1 MVAVVFY
8 MKEDEAL
15 INEAKDILHVKNKY
29 RLIISPIKYSGF
41 FIEKIRIICRY
52 CITQIDK
59 SNAEKA

>member
-1 MVAVVFY
+1 

-15 INEAKDILHVKNKY
+15 INEAKDILLTKNKY
-29 RLIISPIKYSGF
+29 QLIISPIKYNGI

>member
-15 INEAKDILHVKNKY
+15 INEAKDILHTKNKY
-29 RLIISPIKYSGF
+29 RLIISLIKYNGI

-59 SNAEKA
+59 NNAEKA

>member
-1 MVAVVFY
+1 

-15 INEAKDILHVKNKY
+15 INEAKDILHTKNKY
-29 RLIISPIKYSGF
+29 RLIISPIKYNGI